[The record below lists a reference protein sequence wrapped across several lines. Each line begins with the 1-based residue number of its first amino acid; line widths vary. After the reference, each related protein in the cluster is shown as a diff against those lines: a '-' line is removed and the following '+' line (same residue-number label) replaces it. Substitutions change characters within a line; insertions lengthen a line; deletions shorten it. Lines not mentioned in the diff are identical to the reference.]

1 MRHAAISQA
10 DTPTVSQED
19 EADRQTD
26 RQRPLVLSYPL
37 YKGSLPSLS
46 EFISLLPSS
55 TFHRGT
61 SAADSLGGGGV
72 AARPERTPG
81 GERVTDTFFS
91 GTTTF
96 DNEPSFK
103 EEDCPG
109 LEQGER
115 KRKIKGG
122 GGKKSESKQQRLSD
136 TTEPDTELHHNQDY

>member
-1 MRHAAISQA
+1 MRHAAISKA
-10 DTPTVSQED
+10 DTQTVRQKD
-19 EADRQTD
+19 EAEKQTDRQTD
-26 RQRPLVLSYPL
+26 RRPLVLSYPL
-37 YKGSLPSLS
+37 HKGSLPSLS

-91 GTTTF
+91 GTTMF

-103 EEDCPG
+103 EEGCPG

-115 KRKIKGG
+115 KKENKRWRWKNVEKSSAEM
-122 GGKKSESKQQRLSD
+122 KKKE
-136 TTEPDTELHHNQDY
+136 E